1 MIGLN
6 VTDESVIEMTERR
19 EQAPSLPVMVY
30 LENDVK
36 ELADARIYFDEK
48 NPDSSEAVDLLL
60 GTQGW
65 RRFITV
71 DFNELV
77 KQYENPAKRALAWM
91 RQIVLRG
98 YRVYKP

>member
-36 ELADARIYFDEK
+36 ELADDGFISMRRI
-48 NPDSSEAVDLLL
+48 
-60 GTQGW
+60 
-65 RRFITV
+65 RFIGGGRS
-71 DFNELV
+71 
-77 KQYENPAKRALAWM
+77 ASRHAGMA
-91 RQIVLRG
+91 QIHHC
-98 YRVYKP
+98 